1 MGHNK
6 EQFKQCSIAR
16 KNHNC
21 TYYIGLLHGGCM
33 HEHTTTYIHL
43 EIHLFTCKYNTVL
56 HRACT
61 GLVFTLYF
69 DKVSYKPV
77 LLLK

>member
-1 MGHNK
+1 
-6 EQFKQCSIAR
+6 
-16 KNHNC
+16 
-21 TYYIGLLHGGCM
+21 M
-33 HEHTTTYIHL
+33 HEHTTTYMHL

-61 GLVFTLYF
+61 GLVVTLYF

>member
-1 MGHNK
+1 MLDVCMNIQPHN
-6 EQFKQCSIAR
+6 
-16 KNHNC
+16 
-21 TYYIGLLHGGCM
+21 Y
-33 HEHTTTYIHL
+33 YIHL

-61 GLVFTLYF
+61 GLVVTLYF

-77 LLLK
+77 SLLK